1 MAAKK
6 MKSVLQKEKVCY
18 ICGTTRNLEEHHI
31 FPGSANRKKSDK
43 RGLVVWLCDVDHR
56 TGKTSVHNNPNG
68 QIDRYLKTTAQK
80 YYEEHIGSRE
90 QFRMEFGKSF
100 ILEDE

>member
-6 MKSVLQKEKVCY
+6 IKSVLQKEKVCY
-18 ICGTTRNLEEHHI
+18 ICGTTRNLEGHHV
-31 FPGSANRKKSDK
+31 FSGSANRKRSDK

-56 TGKTSVHNNPNG
+56 IGKSSVHNNPNG
-68 QIDRYLKTTAQK
+68 PVDLYLKTTAQRH
-80 YYEEHIGSRE
+80 YEEHIGSRE
-90 QFRMEFGKSF
+90 QFRQEFGKSF

>member
-6 MKSVLQKEKVCY
+6 IKSVLQKEKVCY
-18 ICGTTRNLEEHHI
+18 ICGTTRNLEEHHCI
-31 FPGSANRKKSDK
+31 YGTANRKLSDK

-56 TGKTSVHNNPNG
+56 TGNASVHNNPNG
-68 QIDRYLKTTAQK
+68 PIDTYLKRTAQK

-90 QFRMEFGKSF
+90 EFRREFGKSF
-100 ILEDE
+100 ILNE